1 MSYKI
6 VSKFIKDLSFE
17 ISDAKS
23 YFLLEKNIQNYRI
36 KIDVTSKNIS
46 ENVLEIDTKLYFDPK
61 QETKDNTFN
70 ISIVFSTLINLEKKY
85 DKQELEKIVVIE
97 VPSAV
102 YPDIKTII
110 STLFKNSGFKEFSL
124 PEMNF
129 EDLYKNKKRN

>member
-97 VPSAV
+97 VPSTV